1 MNLLNRFLIVATS
14 LLIAACGGGGSSS
27 TSGINESSTC
37 NVTNT
42 SSANEPLFGYI
53 WHIKNTDQYFASTNP
68 AAGSGVDLCMG
79 DLWASGIN
87 GNGVKINVVDSG
99 LEIAHED
106 LVDRIISGASY
117 NFLNASTNPTNSS
130 VYGDHGTSVA
140 GLIAATSGNSKGGAG
155 VAPRASLMGYNYLIS
170 DQSSTKKAISF
181 GDSLYQSK
189 NADIFNFSAGSDP
202 STLSSIDVT
211 SDTILLGLTGLR
223 AGKGALFVKSAGN
236 GFTSLSGGG
245 NVSNCIPLGISCQNA
260 NSDRTN
266 TVYNAIVV
274 AALGADGSKSSY
286 STAGSALWVSGF
298 GGEYGWDVAV
308 VGTGYLVNGYK
319 PAMLTTDQS
328 DCFKGYSWS
337 GEFKNRLD
345 NGNSGLHNASCNY
358 TAGFNGTSSA
368 APTVSGVVALMLQAN
383 PDLTWR
389 DVRHILAST
398 SRRVNPASAAITAE
412 TLTLEQGWVKNGAG
426 FWYHNWYG
434 FGLVNA
440 AAAVAMAQSYAVSL
454 GTFTSQVFTA
464 ELENITIPSG
474 GLNGL
479 TKAFSVT
486 GPTTVEQ
493 AELTL
498 YFGTGFIPLCTQIEL
513 SSPSGIKSILL
524 NMGSAHTGAATT
536 GVRFLSNAF
545 YGESAAGTWT
555 LRFIKD
561 DNTTCT
567 SSNLSSAT
575 RQALTIRGRN

>member
-1 MNLLNRFLIVATS
+1 M
-14 LLIAACGGGGSSS
+14 
-27 TSGINESSTC
+27 
-37 NVTNT
+37 TNT
-42 SSANEPLFGYI
+42 SSANEPLFDYI

-79 DLWASGIN
+79 NLWASGIN

-117 NFLNASTNPTNSS
+117 NFLNLSTNPTSTDTD
-130 VYGDHGTSVA
+130 GDHGTSVA
-140 GLIAATSGNSKGGAG
+140 GLIAASSGNSKGGAG
-155 VAPRASLMGYNYLIS
+155 VAPQASLMGYNYLES
-170 DQSSTKKAISF
+170 SQSVTQQEISF
-181 GDSLYQSK
+181 GANPAYQSK
-189 NADIFNFSAGSDP
+189 TADILNFSAGSAP
-202 STLSSIDVT
+202 STLFSTTVAR
-211 SDTILLGLTGLR
+211 DTVLLGLTGLR

-236 GFTSLSGGG
+236 GFTSLDSGGDF
-245 NVSNCIPLGISCQNA
+245 SNCIPLGISCQNA

-266 TVYNAIVV
+266 TAYNAIVV

-286 STAGSALWVSGF
+286 STTGSALWVSGF
-298 GGEYGWDVAV
+298 GGEYGYDVAV
-308 VGTGYLVNGYK
+308 VGSGYFANGYK

-328 DCFKGYSWS
+328 GCINGYSWRRATT
-337 GEFKNRLD
+337 NRLD
-345 NGNSGLHNASCNY
+345 YGSSGLHNASCNY

-383 PDLTWR
+383 PQLTWR

-398 SRRVNPASAAITAE
+398 SRRVNPASAAITSE

-440 AAAVAMAQSYAVSL
+440 AAAVAMAQSYTAGNL
-454 GTFTSQVFTA
+454 GTFTSQEFYA

-474 GLNGL
+474 GLDGL

-498 YFGTGFIPLCTQIEL
+498 YFNDSYIPLCTQIEL
-513 SSPSGIKSILL
+513 SSPRGTKSILL
-524 NMGSAHTGAATT
+524 NMYSAHLTAATT

-561 DNTTCT
+561 DDTACS
-567 SSNLSSAT
+567 SSNLSSTT

>member
-1 MNLLNRFLIVATS
+1 
-14 LLIAACGGGGSSS
+14 
-27 TSGINESSTC
+27 
-37 NVTNT
+37 VTNT
-42 SSANEPLFGYI
+42 SSANEPLFDYI

-68 AAGSGVDLCMG
+68 TAGSGVDLCMG
-79 DLWASGIN
+79 NLWASGIN

-117 NFLNASTNPTNSS
+117 NFLNLSTNPTSTDTD
-130 VYGDHGTSVA
+130 GDHGTSVA
-140 GLIAATSGNSKGGAG
+140 GLIAASSGNSKGGAG
-155 VAPRASLMGYNYLIS
+155 VAPQASLMGYNYLES
-170 DQSSTKKAISF
+170 SQSVTQLEISF
-181 GDSLYQSK
+181 GANPAYQSTT
-189 NADIFNFSAGSDP
+189 ADILNFSAGSAP
-202 STLSSIDVT
+202 STLFSTTVAR
-211 SDTILLGLTGLR
+211 DTVLLGLTGLR

-236 GFTSLSGGG
+236 GFTSLDSGGDF
-245 NVSNCIPLGISCQNA
+245 SNCIPLGISCQNA
-260 NSDRTN
+260 NSDRNN
-266 TVYNAIVV
+266 TAYNAIVV

-286 STAGSALWVSGF
+286 STTGSALWVSGF
-298 GGEYGWDVAV
+298 GGEYGYDVAV
-308 VGTGYLVNGYK
+308 VGSGYSANRYK

-328 DCFKGYSWS
+328 TCGIGYSQA
-337 GEFKNRLD
+337 GETINRLD
-345 NGNSGLHNASCNY
+345 KGDGSGLENATCNY

-383 PDLTWR
+383 PQLTWR

-398 SRRVNPASAAITAE
+398 SRRVNPASAAITSE

-454 GTFTSQVFTA
+454 GTFTAQTFNAAVGDT
-464 ELENITIPSG
+464 TIPSG
-474 GLNGL
+474 GLDGL

-498 YFGTGFIPLCTQIEL
+498 YFSNSYAPICTQIEL
-513 SSPSGIKSILL
+513 SSPSGTKSIVL
-524 NMGSAHTGAATT
+524 NMGSAHTVAATT
-536 GVRFLSNAF
+536 GIRFLSNAF

-555 LRFIKD
+555 LRFIKSD
-561 DNTTCT
+561 ATACS
-567 SSNLSSAT
+567 SSNLSSTT